1 MRGVEGEVR
10 AELGGGGRGGGWV
23 RGLGGLERE
32 YGGPRDGRRVRGGG
46 AGEEDVGKGL
56 RGAGG
61 RGVGG
66 LGGVG
71 GEVWEG
77 PGGGEA

>member
-1 MRGVEGEVR
+1 MGEGWGAWGV
-10 AELGGGGRGGGWV
+10 GGGIGGAPGWEEGAGGG
-23 RGLGGLERE
+23 L
-32 YGGPRDGRRVRGGG
+32 
-46 AGEEDVGKGL
+46 GEEDVGKGW
-56 RGAGG
+56 RAVGG

-77 PGGGEA
+77 PGGGA